1 MGRDRTDLR
10 GGMHRESAEGAT
22 GSERAMSS
30 TLETGMGLKCQNS
43 QAEVA
48 LQCGEQ
54 WKEVGKTVWGVFD
67 PGRERSSRS
76 EPTGII
82 VE

>member
-1 MGRDRTDLR
+1 MGPGEEGCVGKGQRVPRR
-10 GGMHRESAEGAT
+10 GGRG
-22 GSERAMSS
+22 GGRAMSS
-30 TLETGMGLKCQNS
+30 TLDPGMGLKCQNS

-48 LQCGEQ
+48 LQYGEQ
-54 WKEVGKTVWGVFD
+54 WKEVGKTVLGVFD
-67 PGRERSSRS
+67 LGRERSSRS

>member
-1 MGRDRTDLR
+1 MGR
-10 GGMHRESAEGAT
+10 
-22 GSERAMSS
+22 RASS
-30 TLETGMGLKCQNS
+30 NMLDSGMGLKCQNR
-43 QAEVA
+43 QAEVE

-76 EPTGII
+76 KPTGIT
-82 VE
+82 VEK